1 MSACLGTPLLLARLP
16 LAFSLTLQKILGHDD
31 IKATLTYY
39 VYVTEEMEDKTA
51 KIMSK
56 ALGKKFGTK
65 FGTKN
70 ENNECVENA

>member
-1 MSACLGTPLLLARLP
+1 M
-16 LAFSLTLQKILGHDD
+16 
-31 IKATLTYY
+31 TYY